1 MEILVVD
8 DDIVDRENIK
18 RLLSKFGEE
27 CYLKEANSVNQALSF
42 CQQQDFDVILLD
54 YRMPQRDGVE
64 LVIELS
70 QRRREQ
76 SNVIVMM
83 SNSDD
88 EKLAIECIQA
98 GAQDFLIK
106 KDVNPLRLRRS
117 IIQAQKRFELEK
129 ELRASFR
136 KVKNLAERDQLTS
149 LANRYLFEE
158 SLKVALANKNRASGE
173 LVLVLFD
180 LDNFKFVNDSYGHS
194 VGDKLLVGLANR
206 IRNCLRGN
214 ELFARLG
221 GDEFVIVFTKLERV
235 EHVVNIINRIHKSL
249 EEPFEIEN
257 RNIRTSMSVGVSVYS
272 ADENLSSDDLLKR
285 ADIAMYRAKQEGKG
299 RTCFFEASLQGLIE
313 KRFEIESNLS
323 AAVENDELFL
333 EFQPIFNTSDM
344 SLYGCEVLVRWNKND
359 KVLMPHEFIPISE
372 ESNQIHEIGF
382 WVIANTLKQIA
393 EWQQKVNFDK
403 VVSINLSAIQLYDS
417 ELTSKIITLCKNYG
431 VSYDLLE
438 FELTETALI
447 EKIHERADFFT
458 GLHKLGV
465 SIALDDFGTGF
476 SSISHLLNFP
486 IKTVKI
492 DKTVVHGLFLKGKEK
507 RLLSGLSKMIQT
519 IGLESVAEG
528 IENQEAEEK
537 CKLLGVNRLQ
547 GNLFSHPLSAEEF
560 YNKYL
565 NQSSQ

>member
-27 CYLKEANSVNQALSF
+27 CYLKEANSVNQALSI
-42 CQQQDFDVILLD
+42 CQQKDFDVILLD

-158 SLKVALANKNRASGE
+158 SLKVALANKNRTSGE

-194 VGDKLLVGLANR
+194 IGDKLLVGLANR

-257 RNIRTSMSVGVSVYS
+257 RNIRTSMSVGVSVYN

-417 ELTSKIITLCKNYG
+417 ELTSKIIALCKNYG

-547 GNLFSHPLSAEEF
+547 GNLFSPPLSAEEF
-560 YNKYL
+560 YDKYL
-565 NQSSQ
+565 NQSS